1 MCAALGVQVAQALVL
16 ATAVRVFFNVGGRQA
31 LGLSVTGSLID
42 LLVCLCLFWILI
54 RIPFWAK
61 DLAFSPGRSAVVQ
74 IARTVV
80 MAKGVRAL

>member
-1 MCAALGVQVAQALVL
+1 MQVAQALVL
-16 ATAVRVFFNVGGRQA
+16 ATAVRVFFNSGGRQA

-61 DLAFSPGRSAVVQ
+61 DLAFSARPLQRRAGRRAATSSIGRKAVS
-74 IARTVV
+74 
-80 MAKGVRAL
+80 GAL